1 MVHSLFNKEMQSTSS
16 ALSRQ
21 QRCEAAVI
29 SYEDAMLWCRL
40 GICHLGES
48 ESKSYEQPTLFRV
61 VTNPLFLWRQES
73 QVLAPT
79 CQAPVYIF
87 VDTEHKVIGQSE
99 FTSHVPPAWEEKNKT
114 HAGRS

>member
-40 GICHLGES
+40 GICHVGKS
-48 ESKSYEQPTLFRV
+48 ESKSYEQPTLFRLQSCDK
-61 VTNPLFLWRQES
+61 PL
-73 QVLAPT
+73 VLVET
-79 CQAPVYIF
+79 RI
-87 VDTEHKVIGQSE
+87 
-99 FTSHVPPAWEEKNKT
+99 TSASSHLSSPCIYFC
-114 HAGRS
+114 